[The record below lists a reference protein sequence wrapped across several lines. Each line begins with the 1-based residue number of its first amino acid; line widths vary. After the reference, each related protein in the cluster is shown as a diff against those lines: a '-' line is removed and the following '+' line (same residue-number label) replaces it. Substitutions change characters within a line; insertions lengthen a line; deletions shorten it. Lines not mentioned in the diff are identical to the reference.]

1 MKNTSTSKATKKNR
15 TPIKSNKTAKNL
27 TISKMKLSDFIIKS
41 FNAVELTPEEIA
53 ELQPERPVINYSTF
67 TLNPD
72 EENCEY
78 DF

>member
-1 MKNTSTSKATKKNR
+1 MKNISTSKTTRKNR

-27 TISKMKLSDFIIKS
+27 TISKMNLSDFIIKS

-53 ELQPERPVINYSTF
+53 SLEPERPIMNYSMF

-72 EENCEY
+72 EDNYEY
-78 DF
+78 AF